1 MHVSANTKSQFN
13 PLWMRFGCGICS
25 VYLGVSYRF
34 CRDCCCCVLL
44 PSSLSPSLCHVLFH
58 SRSCAMQCSSRLLQ
72 FVFQIKHAQ
81 VFHCRRQFATKNK
94 HKHFECAVRTNTGTI
109 VHYNNPKYCGHCCNC
124 PVHVRMCACIRYVK
138 SETKHKKRN
147 FLCYF

>member
-1 MHVSANTKSQFN
+1 MRYLLRLPRCFVSFLSWLLLLCVVAVIIVTVIMS
-13 PLWMRFGCGICS
+13 CA
-25 VYLGVSYRF
+25 VSF
-34 CRDCCCCVLL
+34 E
-44 PSSLSPSLCHVLFH
+44 LCY
-58 SRSCAMQCSSRLLQ
+58 AMQCSSRLLQ

-138 SETKHKKRN
+138 SETKLKKTQFSVL
-147 FLCYF
+147 FLEKFAPFHGVCRILFGL